1 MSRYRQLMSEALNQV
16 RAFED
21 ADYLKPRLNPQ
32 QIANIKK
39 VFSKKKASD
48 ITQSVKDMIKKM
60 DIPTQLAIKQA
71 DIPHLSKLVEEE
83 YLPEFNDAMIK
94 TLKKEYEPMRGKT
107 ISVTNANKLGALFT
121 RFDSNKNALEKL
133 YGADIPFISTMAMTR
148 LMTKHG
154 YKADKLNK
162 IRKEELDL
170 LEEAELLGEGTGT
183 IKGFR
188 DNKEKSN
195 MVSLAKQHGLKVKDV
210 SGGIELSGN
219 MRKILDMQLAAQGN
233 GLKAEE
239 VAEGRMSDI
248 DAMRKAG
255 ATAAEIAKELKLDVK
270 AVKAILGEEVEE
282 EEANDPK
289 EESEKVKL
297 QKELIKKDDEI
308 AALKQKAETEKAKT
322 MKKETEKLVNPET
335 GEPLLQVGI
344 AYKHLKDKMAKESV
358 DEGGAGS
365 GRQPGSSKEVDKV
378 NKSLAK
384 ARADKGKKDDADV
397 DAINKALAKAR
408 ADREVASRKEEVSE
422 MKKDDAYAIG
432 MAQAKKV
439 MNDEPPLQKKTIKKG
454 HEIADKILKKEET
467 IKEYKKMTVT
477 FNSMADMAKAS
488 TDLAKQGF
496 TINAK
501 GMVMK
506 VDGKGADLNK
516 YGTDLQN
523 FYKAKVVAEETIN
536 EYSSQQI
543 KMAYGILNDPRY
555 KQGNYSGA
563 VKAIEKLARGL
574 SKHPDV
580 ANALRRANESITE
593 GKYTRYSDL
602 LIQLGRMK
610 QAKDS
615 QGERNTQKEIDK
627 EKRKLGITE
636 SPMMSMNKQSPEYKQ
651 GQQAAKQGKKYID
664 NPHSDAQKKLN
675 WSGGHNAY
683 RALNMQKEM
692 YESLAALKKKADKS
706 GMPYSILKKVFDRG
720 MAAWKGG
727 HRPGASQHQWAYARV
742 NSFVTKSSGTWGGA
756 DKDLAA
762 KVKGSK

>member
-1 MSRYRQLMSEALNQV
+1 MSRYRQTMSEALNQV

-21 ADYLKPRLNPQ
+21 ADYLKPKLNPQ

-154 YKADKLNK
+154 AKAADLNK

-239 VAEGRMSDI
+239 VKIDEGRMSDI

-255 ATAAEIAKELKLDVK
+255 ATAAEIAKELKLPVRTVK
-270 AVKAILGEEVEE
+270 DILGEEVEDE
-282 EEANDPK
+282 K
-289 EESEKVKL
+289 EEPKKEEDTEKLKAEI
-297 QKELIKKDDEI
+297 QRKDDEI
-308 AALKQKAETEKAKT
+308 AMLKQKAETEKAKT
-322 MKKETEKLVNPET
+322 QKKETEKLVNPET

-344 AYKHLKDKMAKESV
+344 AYKHLKDKMKKE
-358 DEGGAGS
+358 
-365 GRQPGSSKEVDKV
+365 
-378 NKSLAK
+378 
-384 ARADKGKKDDADV
+384 DV
-397 DAINKALAKAR
+397 DL
-408 ADREVASRKEEVSE
+408 KEFKK
-422 MKKDDAYAIG
+422 MK
-432 MAQAKKV
+432 V
-439 MNDEPPLQKKTIKKG
+439 T
-454 HEIADKILKKEET
+454 IADMDKRKKAIADL
-467 IKEYKKMTVT
+467 IKQNLGVSVT
-477 FNSMADMAKAS
+477 
-488 TDLAKQGF
+488 GGV
-496 TINAK
+496 I
-501 GMVMK
+501 K
-506 VDGKGADLNK
+506 VDGKGRDLNNFAK
-516 YGTDLQN
+516 DLMN
-523 FYKAKVVAEETIN
+523 FYGANVVAEADL
-536 EYSSQQI
+536 SKSQI
-543 KMAYGILNDPRY
+543 KKVHKMADELPKKDFKDRYG
-555 KQGNYSGA
+555 
-563 VKAIEKLARGL
+563 
-574 SKHPDV
+574 
-580 ANALRRANESITE
+580 
-593 GKYTRYSDL
+593 
-602 LIQLGRMK
+602 
-610 QAKDS
+610 
-615 QGERNTQKEIDK
+615 K
-627 EKRKLGITE
+627 EKGDAVRYATATNIVKKKLGIKE
-636 SPMMSMNKQSPEYKQ
+636 SADTRELTNLYNKRTALTPAE
-651 GQQAAKQGKKYID
+651 KKRV
-664 NPHSDAQKKLN
+664 AELEKKLGIN
-675 WSGGHNAY
+675 
-683 RALNMQKEM
+683 
-692 YESLAALKKKADKS
+692 ESLSMKATFRNGDDKIFKGKTASDIKKQVKEYEKKHKTGLQHDGPIVKEGKNMKEHPAKAVYEQIAGLKKKAEKS
-706 GMPYSILKKVFDRG
+706 GMPYSILKKVYDRG
-720 MAAWKGG
+720 MAAWRGG
-727 HRPGASQHQWAYARV
+727 HRPGTTQQQWAFARV

-762 KVKGSK
+762 KVRGSK

>member
-1 MSRYRQLMSEALNQV
+1 MSRYKKLMSEALNEV

-39 VFSKKKASD
+39 VFQKKKASD

-83 YLPEFNDAMIK
+83 FLPEFNDAMIK

-154 YKADKLNK
+154 AKAADLNK

-195 MVSLAKQHGLKVKDV
+195 MISLAKQHGLKVKDV

-239 VAEGRMSDI
+239 VKVDEGRMSDI

-255 ATAAEIAKELKLDVK
+255 ATAAEIAKELKLPVK
-270 AVKAILGEEVEE
+270 TVKDILGEELTEE
-282 EEANDPK
+282 EDAEKLKAELEDK
-289 EESEKVKL
+289 EK
-297 QKELIKKDDEI
+297 EI
-308 AALKQKAETEKAKT
+308 AMLKQKAETEKAKT
-322 MKKETEKLVNPET
+322 QKKETEKLVNPET

-344 AYKHLKDKMAKESV
+344 AYKHLKDKMKKE
-358 DEGGAGS
+358 
-365 GRQPGSSKEVDKV
+365 
-378 NKSLAK
+378 
-384 ARADKGKKDDADV
+384 DV
-397 DAINKALAKAR
+397 DL
-408 ADREVASRKEEVSE
+408 KEF
-422 MKKDDAYAIG
+422 
-432 MAQAKKV
+432 
-439 MNDEPPLQKKTIKKG
+439 
-454 HEIADKILKKEET
+454 
-467 IKEYKKMTVT
+467 KKMKVT
-477 FNSMADMAKAS
+477 FKDKNSMSKAAQ
-488 TDLAKQGF
+488 DLMGKGF
-496 TINAK
+496 SLNTK
-501 GMVMK
+501 GLELS

-516 YGTDLQN
+516 YATDLKN
-523 FYKAKVVAEETIN
+523 FYKAKVVA
-536 EYSSQQI
+536 
-543 KMAYGILNDPRY
+543 
-555 KQGNYSGA
+555 
-563 VKAIEKLARGL
+563 
-574 SKHPDV
+574 
-580 ANALRRANESITE
+580 E

-610 QAKDS
+610 QAKDK
-615 QGERNTQKEIDK
+615 QGEMLTQREIDK
-627 EKRKLGITE
+627 EKRKLGIKE
-636 SPMMSMNKQSPEYKQ
+636 ADLSKSQIKKVHKMADELPKKDFKDRY
-651 GQQAAKQGKKYID
+651 GKEKG
-664 NPHSDAQKKLN
+664 DAVRYATATNIVKKKLGIEESAAATEIQKN
-675 WSGGHNAY
+675 NTRRDSMDYNMYKKTVELLRKKDYKALGKHIYDAETAPREYVMGVIDKKEPQAFKKMFGNQSGYYSLMKPLRMSENKEADMMFKKLSQ
-683 RALNMQKEM
+683 RAQTYVNEL
-692 YESLAALKKKADKS
+692 LRT
-706 GMPYSILKKVFDRG
+706 GM
-720 MAAWKGG
+720 
-727 HRPGASQHQWAYARV
+727 
-742 NSFVTKSSGTWGGA
+742 
-756 DKDLAA
+756 
-762 KVKGSK
+762 

>member
-1 MSRYRQLMSEALNQV
+1 MSRYKKLMSEALNEV

-39 VFSKKKASD
+39 VFQKKKASD

-83 YLPEFNDAMIK
+83 FLPEFNDAMIK

-154 YKADKLNK
+154 AKAADLNK

-195 MVSLAKQHGLKVKDV
+195 MISLAKQHGLKVKDV

-239 VAEGRMSDI
+239 VKVDEGRMSDI

-255 ATAAEIAKELKLDVK
+255 ATAAEIAKELKLPVK
-270 AVKAILGEEVEE
+270 TVKDILGEEVEDE
-282 EEANDPK
+282 K
-289 EESEKVKL
+289 EEPKKEEDKEKLKAEI
-297 QKELIKKDDEI
+297 QRKDDEI
-308 AALKQKAETEKAKT
+308 AMLKQKAETEKAKT
-322 MKKETEKLVNPET
+322 QKKETEKLVNPET

-344 AYKHLKDKMAKESV
+344 AYKHLKDKMKKE
-358 DEGGAGS
+358 
-365 GRQPGSSKEVDKV
+365 
-378 NKSLAK
+378 
-384 ARADKGKKDDADV
+384 DV
-397 DAINKALAKAR
+397 DL
-408 ADREVASRKEEVSE
+408 KEF
-422 MKKDDAYAIG
+422 
-432 MAQAKKV
+432 
-439 MNDEPPLQKKTIKKG
+439 
-454 HEIADKILKKEET
+454 
-467 IKEYKKMTVT
+467 KKMKVT
-477 FNSMADMAKAS
+477 FKDKNSMSKAAQ
-488 TDLAKQGF
+488 DLMGKGF
-496 TINAK
+496 SLNTK
-501 GMVMK
+501 GLELS

-516 YGTDLQN
+516 YATDLKN
-523 FYKAKVVAEETIN
+523 FYKAKVVA
-536 EYSSQQI
+536 
-543 KMAYGILNDPRY
+543 
-555 KQGNYSGA
+555 
-563 VKAIEKLARGL
+563 
-574 SKHPDV
+574 
-580 ANALRRANESITE
+580 E

-610 QAKDS
+610 QAKD
-615 QGERNTQKEIDK
+615 
-627 EKRKLGITE
+627 
-636 SPMMSMNKQSPEYKQ
+636 
-651 GQQAAKQGKKYID
+651 
-664 NPHSDAQKKLN
+664 
-675 WSGGHNAY
+675 
-683 RALNMQKEM
+683 
-692 YESLAALKKKADKS
+692 
-706 GMPYSILKKVFDRG
+706 
-720 MAAWKGG
+720 
-727 HRPGASQHQWAYARV
+727 
-742 NSFVTKSSGTWGGA
+742 
-756 DKDLAA
+756 
-762 KVKGSK
+762 

>member
-1 MSRYRQLMSEALNQV
+1 MSRYRQTMSEALNQV
-16 RAFED
+16 RVFED
-21 ADYLKPRLNPQ
+21 ADYLKPKLNPQ

-255 ATAAEIAKELKLDVK
+255 ATAAEIAKELKLPVRTVK
-270 AVKAILGEEVEE
+270 DILGEEVEDE
-282 EEANDPK
+282 K
-289 EESEKVKL
+289 EEPKKEEDTEKLKAEI
-297 QKELIKKDDEI
+297 QRKDDEI
-308 AALKQKAETEKAKT
+308 AMLKQKAETEKAKT
-322 MKKETEKLVNPET
+322 QKKETEKLVNPET

-344 AYKHLKDKMAKESV
+344 AYKHLKDKMKKE
-358 DEGGAGS
+358 
-365 GRQPGSSKEVDKV
+365 
-378 NKSLAK
+378 
-384 ARADKGKKDDADV
+384 DV
-397 DAINKALAKAR
+397 DL
-408 ADREVASRKEEVSE
+408 KEFKK
-422 MKKDDAYAIG
+422 MK
-432 MAQAKKV
+432 V
-439 MNDEPPLQKKTIKKG
+439 T
-454 HEIADKILKKEET
+454 IADMDKRKKAIADL
-467 IKEYKKMTVT
+467 IKQNLGVSVT
-477 FNSMADMAKAS
+477 
-488 TDLAKQGF
+488 GGV
-496 TINAK
+496 I
-501 GMVMK
+501 K
-506 VDGKGADLNK
+506 VDGKGRDLNNFAK
-516 YGTDLQN
+516 DLMN
-523 FYKAKVVAEETIN
+523 FYGANVVAEADL
-536 EYSSQQI
+536 SKSQI
-543 KMAYGILNDPRY
+543 KKVHKMADELPKKDFKDRYG
-555 KQGNYSGA
+555 
-563 VKAIEKLARGL
+563 
-574 SKHPDV
+574 
-580 ANALRRANESITE
+580 
-593 GKYTRYSDL
+593 
-602 LIQLGRMK
+602 
-610 QAKDS
+610 
-615 QGERNTQKEIDK
+615 K
-627 EKRKLGITE
+627 EKGDAVRYATATNIVKKKLGIKE
-636 SPMMSMNKQSPEYKQ
+636 SADTRELTNLYNKRTALTPAE
-651 GQQAAKQGKKYID
+651 KKRV
-664 NPHSDAQKKLN
+664 AELEKKLGIN
-675 WSGGHNAY
+675 ESAAANEIQKNTGPRDGMDYNMYKKTVELLRKKDYKALGKHIYDAETAPREYVMGVIDKKEPQTFKKMFGNQSGY
-683 RALNMQKEM
+683 YSLMKPLKMSKEEVNMKEHPAKAV
-692 YESLAALKKKADKS
+692 YEQIAGLKKKAEKS
-706 GMPYSILKKVFDRG
+706 GMPYSILKKVYDRG
-720 MAAWKGG
+720 MAAWRGG
-727 HRPGASQHQWAYARV
+727 HRPGTTQQQWAFARV

-762 KVKGSK
+762 KVRGSK

>member
-1 MSRYRQLMSEALNQV
+1 MSRYRQTMSEALNQV
-16 RAFED
+16 RMED

-154 YKADKLNK
+154 AKAADLNK
-162 IRKEELDL
+162 IKKEELDL

-239 VAEGRMSDI
+239 IKIDEGRMSDI

-255 ATAAEIAKELKLDVK
+255 ATAAEIAKELKLPVRTVK
-270 AVKAILGEEVEE
+270 DILGEEVEDE
-282 EEANDPK
+282 K
-289 EESEKVKL
+289 EEPKKEEDTEKLKAEI
-297 QKELIKKDDEI
+297 QRKDDEI
-308 AALKQKAETEKAKT
+308 AMLKQKAETEKAKT
-322 MKKETEKLVNPET
+322 QKKETEKLVNPET

-344 AYKHLKDKMAKESV
+344 AYKHLKDKMKKE
-358 DEGGAGS
+358 
-365 GRQPGSSKEVDKV
+365 
-378 NKSLAK
+378 
-384 ARADKGKKDDADV
+384 DV
-397 DAINKALAKAR
+397 DL
-408 ADREVASRKEEVSE
+408 KEFKK
-422 MKKDDAYAIG
+422 MK
-432 MAQAKKV
+432 V
-439 MNDEPPLQKKTIKKG
+439 T
-454 HEIADKILKKEET
+454 IADMDKRKKAIADL
-467 IKEYKKMTVT
+467 IKQNLGVSVT
-477 FNSMADMAKAS
+477 
-488 TDLAKQGF
+488 GGV
-496 TINAK
+496 I
-501 GMVMK
+501 K
-506 VDGKGADLNK
+506 VDGKGKDLNNFAK
-516 YGTDLQN
+516 DLMN
-523 FYKAKVVAEETIN
+523 FYGANVVAEADL
-536 EYSSQQI
+536 SKSQI
-543 KMAYGILNDPRY
+543 KKVHKMADELPKKDFKDRYG
-555 KQGNYSGA
+555 
-563 VKAIEKLARGL
+563 
-574 SKHPDV
+574 
-580 ANALRRANESITE
+580 
-593 GKYTRYSDL
+593 
-602 LIQLGRMK
+602 
-610 QAKDS
+610 
-615 QGERNTQKEIDK
+615 K
-627 EKRKLGITE
+627 EKGDAVRYATATNIVKKKLGIKE
-636 SPMMSMNKQSPEYKQ
+636 SADTRELTNLYNKRTALTSAEKKRVAELEKKLGVNEQLSMKATFKNGDDKTFKGKTASDINKQVKEYEKKHKTGLQ
-651 GQQAAKQGKKYID
+651 HDGPMVKEGKNMKEHPAK
-664 NPHSDAQKKLN
+664 AV
-675 WSGGHNAY
+675 
-683 RALNMQKEM
+683 
-692 YESLAALKKKADKS
+692 YEQIKGLKNKADKS
-706 GMPYSILKKVFDRG
+706 GMPYSILKKVYDRG
-720 MAAWKGG
+720 MAAWRGG
-727 HRPGASQHQWAYARV
+727 HRPGTTQQQWAFARV

-762 KVKGSK
+762 KVRGSK